1 MPEVKGVSKETIVK
15 VQLNTGK
22 VIEAQRSASEI
33 AEDINNWNTMVC
45 IWEWDFI
52 CYNCV
57 ELEPVSKEIDYDRV
71 KKILDTKKK

>member
-1 MPEVKGVSKETIVK
+1 MSEVKGVSKETIVK

-52 CYNCV
+52 PSNTILRIQTFV
-57 ELEPVSKEIDYDRV
+57 EIWLTVSND
-71 KKILDTKKK
+71 